1 MSLTFPSGHSGFQRS
16 STNEN
21 WIFCLGYDDSFDMVG
36 TENQLNEDLNTTE
49 TDINVKD
56 GTLFTIGNYYRMNT
70 IGTQVFTT
78 GELIKGKLMKMILGI
93 VLLKIMRMKIGYGMR

>member
-1 MSLTFPSGHSGFQRS
+1 
-16 STNEN
+16 
-21 WIFCLGYDDSFDMVG
+21 MVG

-70 IGTQVFTT
+70 IGTQVFTNWR
-78 GELIKGKLMKMILGI
+78 INKGS
-93 VLLKIMRMKIGYGMR
+93 